1 LYLPGYNYTLACGLI
16 AEITTHFSEK
26 KNLLNRPIVNG
37 KILIAN
43 RGEIAI
49 RIMQACKDLG
59 LDYVVVYTA
68 ADEDSEHVRLNRDS
82 KGNNKMA
89 WQVASYTDP
98 NDILAVADHT
108 ECTAIHPGYGF
119 FSEDFRF
126 ARRVTVRDRPLT
138 FIGPN
143 WQVIKNLGDKINTKK
158 VAKSLDIPVIPG
170 TDSPIYNE
178 MEAEEIADQLLDDQ
192 KSQNI
197 KYPSILVKAAA
208 GGGGMGIEEVSEIE
222 QFRRVYRQVQN
233 YAKRQFG
240 DAGVLIEQC
249 LRDYNHLEVQ
259 LLCSR
264 HGERLHFGTRNCTI
278 QSTGRQKRVEAAPGF
293 DDSCFVYNFDSSEVL
308 ERIVEYS
315 LKLASHVRYDNV
327 GTWEWIVAQDGQP
340 YLLEVNTRIQVE
352 NDISARIS
360 YINGKHPNLIREQIR
375 LALGDRIGFTQHD
388 IVFNGASIELRI
400 VAEDTMRGFAPW
412 IGTIEKLKFPEYEW
426 AAVYTHVPFDK
437 SYIIPSDFDPNLAL
451 VVLWGDSI
459 EAAKKRASK
468 FLSETVIEGTD
479 SKGEPIITNM
489 NYLHNNLDRLLT
501 F

>member
-1 LYLPGYNYTLACGLI
+1 V
-16 AEITTHFSEK
+16 K
-26 KNLLNRPIVNG
+26 G

-43 RGEIAI
+43 RGEIAL
-49 RIMQACKDLG
+49 RIMRACQELG

-68 ADEDSEHVRLNRDS
+68 ADKNSEHVQLNLDS
-82 KGNNKMA
+82 SGNSQNA
-89 WQVASYTDP
+89 WQITSYTDP

-108 ECTAIHPGYGF
+108 GCTAIHPGYGF

-143 WQVIKNLGDKINTKK
+143 WQVIKNLGDKINTKR
-158 VAKSLDIPVIPG
+158 VAKQLAIPVIPG

-178 MEAEEIADQLLDDQ
+178 MEAEEIAEQLLDNQ
-192 KSQNI
+192 KTQNI
-197 KYPSILVKAAA
+197 KNPSVLVKAAA
-208 GGGGMGIEEVSEIE
+208 GGGGMGIEEVTQIE

-249 LRDYNHLEVQ
+249 LRDYNHIEVQ

-293 DDSCFVYNFDSSEVL
+293 DDSCFIYNFDSSEVL
-308 ERIVEYS
+308 EQIVLYS

-327 GTWEWIVAQDGQP
+327 GTWEWIVSQDGQP

-360 YINGKHPNLIREQIR
+360 YINDKHPNLIKEQIR
-375 LALGDRIGFTQHD
+375 LALGERIGYSQED
-388 IVFNGASIELRI
+388 IDIKGASIELRI

-412 IGTIEKLKFPEYEW
+412 IGTIDSFKFPEYDW
-426 AAVYTHVPFDK
+426 SAVYTHVPFDRP
-437 SYIIPSDFDPNLAL
+437 YMIPSDFDPNLAL
-451 VVLWGDSI
+451 AVIWGDSI
-459 EAAKKRASK
+459 QQAKERASQ
-468 FLSETVIEGTD
+468 FLNESVIEGKN

-489 NYLHNNLDRLLT
+489 DYLHNNLDRLLT